1 MAFWLKPLHLEL
13 LMYRKDNPNQL
24 QFEDF
29 YHPFGGKL
37 NSQNRWITMA
47 NSIDW
52 HLVSERYAKNF
63 PNSKTG

>member
-1 MAFWLKPLHLEL
+1 MAFWLKPLHLVIS
-13 LMYRKDNPNQL
+13 MYRKDNPNQL

-37 NSQNRWITMA
+37 NSQNRWVTMA

-52 HLVSERYAKNF
+52 HLV
-63 PNSKTG
+63 